1 MGRGWYDRRNTK
13 TSTED
18 LLCIRLA
25 DLQKLK
31 CLTPGR
37 SGGLQWIREGEKIAS
52 IRFTVAD
59 SFIRFRYVVGD
70 KGDNQITVDETIPFT
85 LTPCNY
91 GGHRRWFCCNC
102 GRKVATM
109 FIHRQTIA
117 CRHCF
122 NAVYPS
128 QREDKIL
135 RYWRKINKLE
145 DKLKDNHYR
154 PKGMHIKTFEWI
166 NDEWVRLNVEREELF
181 GLEYDRRFTGKEKW
195 L

>member
-1 MGRGWYDRRNTK
+1 MFLY
-13 TSTED
+13 
-18 LLCIRLA
+18 
-25 DLQKLK
+25 
-31 CLTPGR
+31 
-37 SGGLQWIREGEKIAS
+37 
-52 IRFTVAD
+52 
-59 SFIRFRYVVGD
+59 
-70 KGDNQITVDETIPFT
+70 
-85 LTPCNY
+85 
-91 GGHRRWFCCNC
+91 
-102 GRKVATM
+102 RK
-109 FIHRQTIA
+109 TIA

-154 PKGMHIKTFEWI
+154 PKGMHMKTFDWI

-181 GLEYDRRFTGKEKW
+181 GLEYDRRFSGKEKW